1 LAYREPERGSRSSG
15 SQALRLTHREASL
28 HGVDAPS
35 IANKVRKMSDHNSED
50 YKVGYGRPPRH
61 TQFKKGQSGNRR
73 GRPKGTFNLA
83 RTLRKALLETATVNE
98 RGAKKRMTKLDV
110 AVRQQTNKA
119 AAGDGQALKLL
130 AQLHRS
136 ASDGADTGQPIE
148 IYITENEAKY

>member
-1 LAYREPERGSRSSG
+1 MGERS
-15 SQALRLTHREASL
+15 ACDPLDREASL
-28 HGVDAPS
+28 WWRMHPRLLTRS
-35 IANKVRKMSDHNSED
+35 KMSDHNSED

-83 RTLRKALLETATVNE
+83 RTLQKALLETVTVNE

-119 AAGDGQALKLL
+119 AAG
-130 AQLHRS
+130 
-136 ASDGADTGQPIE
+136 
-148 IYITENEAKY
+148 AKSLRACP